1 MMSYT
6 LYRTI
11 FLLTLLFPLFLN
23 TEAFSQD
30 RQIVYSE
37 RAEEYFNAGIR
48 SYELENYRAALQE
61 FDNILDMGD
70 ITQRTTAAYLMSAKS
85 MIELGYNRDAV
96 RRLQRFFDRFPNSLY
111 EDDAYFTTGVAYMRD
126 RRYEDAIYMFLRTVE
141 YTDKPALQG
150 NAEAYLARI
159 INNHLTLQELQGI
172 YHETRAAFARGFLA
186 LALSQRYIE
195 RGNVATARSLLEDAV
210 EEHWNHPLIGEL
222 RSVLENVEKGIT
234 IKIGVILPLF
244 TGDQNKPLRY
254 LGREMLQGIQFAVD
268 EHNAD
273 SEIKIYLDV
282 RDSRRLPSVA
292 AQHVQELVNDSE
304 VVAILGPVFSDEA
317 FATAGVAN
325 ARGIPII
332 TPTATANHIADIG
345 RYVFQTNPDYRN
357 RGRAMARYAV
367 EHLGYSTLGVL
378 APVDSHGQAIANGF
392 IDEVNE
398 LSGAY
403 IAVNEWYRTGETNFR
418 QQFYTIRSRGLQDSL
433 HLYISFSGSI
443 DQEDVMKLAG
453 FGVELSLLDS
463 LIEKESAIPVVDLLG
478 EDGPRIADSL
488 GLKVITADLY
498 ADSLEVP
505 VESIDAF
512 YLPITSKDEMGIVSA
527 QLAYYNIRT
536 QLLGSGEWYDIF
548 SLEENRRYVNGV
560 YFTTD
565 SYWDTEDSTYIKF
578 FDSFVNKMRDRP
590 TRNTLMGYDTMKL
603 LSMLIQEGTTTRN
616 GIAEALASGI
626 FYRGIH
632 SPIVMGRNRV
642 NAAKNVLRYQNAEIT
657 KVGEIILE

>member
-159 INNHLTLQELQGI
+159 INNHLTLQELQDI

-418 QQFYTIRSRGLQDSL
+418 QQFYTIRTRGLQDSL

>member
-159 INNHLTLQELQGI
+159 INNHLTLQELQDI